1 MILRLASLNT
11 TQNMHDPLLAKTS
24 TDTYLGFD
32 FGSKK
37 IGAAIGQTITLT
49 ASPLQT
55 IRSIN
60 QNPNWEIISKLIQEW
75 RPAGLV
81 VGISRQA
88 DGSDNPITP
97 RMLKFCRQLEGRY
110 QLPVYQQ
117 DETLSTF
124 EAKQLLFDEVSVNAT
139 RLWEVQDQLAAQL
152 ILQTWLNNYKKGST
166 HPLEK

>member
-1 MILRLASLNT
+1 M
-11 TQNMHDPLLAKTS
+11 QDPLLAKTN

-32 FGSKK
+32 FGNKK
-37 IGAAIGQTITLT
+37 IGAAVGQTITAT

-60 QNPNWEIISKLIQEW
+60 QNPNWDIIGKLIQEW
-75 RPAGLV
+75 RPTGLV
-81 VGISRQA
+81 VGISKQA

-117 DETLSTF
+117 DETLSTY
-124 EAKQLLFDEVSVNAT
+124 EAKQLLFDEVSVSAGK
-139 RLWEVQDQLAAQL
+139 LWEVQDQLAAQL
-152 ILQTWLNNYKKGST
+152 ILQTWLNSYKYKERD
-166 HPLEK
+166 H

>member
-1 MILRLASLNT
+1 MAKL
-11 TQNMHDPLLAKTS
+11 DPLLTKIN

-32 FGSKK
+32 FGNKK
-37 IGAAIGQTITLT
+37 IGIAIGQIITTT

-60 QNPNWEIISKLIQEW
+60 QNPNWEIITRLIQEW

-81 VGISRQA
+81 VGISKQA

-124 EAKQLLFDEVSVNAT
+124 EAKQMLFDEVNVNAD

-152 ILQTWLNNYKKGST
+152 ILQTWLNDYKKRII
-166 HPLEK
+166 KC

>member
-1 MILRLASLNT
+1 MAK
-11 TQNMHDPLLAKTS
+11 HDPLQAKAT

-32 FGSKK
+32 FGNKK
-37 IGAAIGQTITLT
+37 IGVAVGQSTTT
-49 ASPLQT
+49 SASPLQT

-60 QNPNWEIISKLIQEW
+60 QNPNWEIIGKLIQEW

-81 VGISRQA
+81 VGISKQA

-110 QLPVYQQ
+110 QLPVFQQ

-124 EAKQLLFDEVSVNAT
+124 EAKQLLFDEVSVSASK
-139 RLWEVQDQLAAQL
+139 LWEVQDQLAAQL
-152 ILQTWLNNYKKGST
+152 ILQTWLNGRIKRT
-166 HPLEK
+166 I